1 MHHLLLLAALTPPA
15 RPPGDAFVLLGATAE
30 ASLVEMLGET
40 VGRRRALRR
49 SPDEERLS
57 LALARARRQHRAASA
72 RVAALDTR
80 GHHTRRALEGSSG
93 SELARRKK
101 ERLAAADRIA
111 RLVGALRRARDA
123 TAAQALVLGGG
134 AHGTVMLGR
143 GVLSGS
149 EVAIKVSRRGGGD
162 SEALT
167 TEARVLRALRRETG
181 FPRPLYYGRQAL
193 RGEPCDVLVQ
203 EAVGPSIDALWWA
216 SSGGTALSPRCALR
230 VACGALQRLASL
242 HRLGYAHNDVSTS
255 NLCAGAGGGAA
266 QHEIHLV
273 DFGSATPLPSS
284 STTAAGGDRE
294 RRDTDGGGGGGTPL
308 FASAA
313 AHGGGLCGAADDLES
328 LAYVLSFLARG
339 SLPWE
344 HAPPADIPAA
354 KRAATASQLS
364 EGLPREAAVAVEA
377 LLRPPRGA
385 GGEVDH
391 AALLRTLRLAAGSD
405 GGEEGEGEQGEGM
418 DWQRLGLSWRADG
431 AILDAGGE
439 LVRRPAG

>member
-1 MHHLLLLAALTPPA
+1 LA
-15 RPPGDAFVLLGATAE
+15 
-30 ASLVEMLGET
+30 
-40 VGRRRALRR
+40 
-49 SPDEERLS
+49 
-57 LALARARRQHRAASA
+57 Q
-72 RVAALDTR
+72 
-80 GHHTRRALEGSSG
+80 
-93 SELARRKK
+93 
-101 ERLAAADRIA
+101 
-111 RLVGALRRARDA
+111 
-123 TAAQALVLGGG
+123 
-134 AHGTVMLGR
+134 
-143 GVLSGS
+143 
-149 EVAIKVSRRGGGD
+149 
-162 SEALT
+162 
-167 TEARVLRALRRETG
+167 
-181 FPRPLYYGRQAL
+181 
-193 RGEPCDVLVQ
+193 
-203 EAVGPSIDALWWA
+203 
-216 SSGGTALSPRCALR
+216 GTALSPRCALR

-385 GGEVDH
+385 GGEVPLTPRHRRDAAEKEISVPRQPSRPERLTRGGGPSGGPCRAAPH
-391 AALLRTLRLAAGSD
+391 AAPCGRQRWWRGGRGRAGRGHGLAAPRA
-405 GGEEGEGEQGEGM
+405 ELEG
-418 DWQRLGLSWRADG
+418 
-431 AILDAGGE
+431 
-439 LVRRPAG
+439 RRGDP